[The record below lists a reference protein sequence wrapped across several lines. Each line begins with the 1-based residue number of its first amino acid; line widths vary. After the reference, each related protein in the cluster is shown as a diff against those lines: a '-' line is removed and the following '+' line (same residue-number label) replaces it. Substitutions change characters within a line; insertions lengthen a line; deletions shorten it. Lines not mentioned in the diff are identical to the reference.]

1 MFAYPFSYLYFKT
14 NQTRKDLAKNLT
26 SVTFLSDADFKKEG
40 EEPSVFFGEVSE
52 IDFSLENI
60 SKSQITTNFV
70 RGHFLGA
77 DNETFV
83 RIRCGAWKHQR
94 VYFLLIALLFA
105 TTGFLI
111 YYALQAPHGFEY
123 PEQFYQIYGYNHSEF
138 IYNLGTTLAL
148 IMEGIIMVVMG
159 IIFTKYRNF
168 KNSLKGTTHY
178 FLGLWEAESINKLE
192 IPLVFR

>member
-1 MFAYPFSYLYFKT
+1 MFAYPFTHLYFKT
-14 NQTRKDLAKNLT
+14 NKNRKELAKSLT
-26 SVTFLSDADFKKEG
+26 SVTFLSDADYKKESAQ
-40 EEPSVFFGEVSE
+40 PSVFFGEVSE
-52 IDFSLENI
+52 IDFNLENI
-60 SKSQITTNFV
+60 SKSQVTTNFV

-83 RIRCGAWKHQR
+83 RIRCGAWQHQR
-94 VYFLLIALLFA
+94 IYFLLIAILFA

-111 YYALQAPHGFEY
+111 YYALQAPHGFQY

-138 IYNLGTTLAL
+138 LYNLSTPLAL
-148 IMEGIIMVVMG
+148 IMEGIMIVVIG
-159 IIFTKYRNF
+159 IIIAKYRNF
-168 KNSLKGTTHY
+168 HKSLQSTTHY

>member
-1 MFAYPFSYLYFKT
+1 MFAYPFTHLYFKT
-14 NQTRKDLAKNLT
+14 NKNRKELAKSLT
-26 SVTFLSDADFKKEG
+26 SVTFLSDADYKKESAQ
-40 EEPSVFFGEVSE
+40 PSVFFGEVSE
-52 IDFSLENI
+52 IDFNLENI
-60 SKSQITTNFV
+60 SKSQVTTNFV

-83 RIRCGAWKHQR
+83 RIRCGAWQHQR
-94 VYFLLIALLFA
+94 IYFLLIAILFA

-111 YYALQAPHGFEY
+111 YYALQAPHGFQY

-138 IYNLGTTLAL
+138 LYNLSTPLAL
-148 IMEGIIMVVMG
+148 IMEGIMIVVIG
-159 IIFTKYRNF
+159 IIIAKYRNF
-168 KNSLKGTTHY
+168 NKSLQSTTHY

>member
-1 MFAYPFSYLYFKT
+1 MFAYPFTHLYFKT
-14 NQTRKDLAKNLT
+14 NKTRKELAKNLT
-26 SVTFLSDADFKKEG
+26 SVTFLSDADYKKENAQ
-40 EEPSVFFGEVSE
+40 PSVFFGEVSE

-60 SKSQITTNFV
+60 SKSQVTTNFV

-83 RIRCGAWKHQR
+83 RIRCGAWQHQR
-94 VYFLLIALLFA
+94 IYFLLIAILLA

-111 YYALQAPHGFEY
+111 YYALQAPHGFQY

-138 IYNLGTTLAL
+138 LYNLRTPLAL
-148 IMEGIIMVVMG
+148 IMEGIMIVVIG
-159 IIFTKYRNF
+159 IIIAKYRNF
-168 KNSLKGTTHY
+168 NKSLQSTTHY
-178 FLGLWEAESINKLE
+178 FLGLWEAEAINKLE

>member
-1 MFAYPFSYLYFKT
+1 MFAYPFTHLYFKT
-14 NQTRKDLAKNLT
+14 NKTRKELAKNLT
-26 SVTFLSDADFKKEG
+26 SVTFLSDADYKKENTQ
-40 EEPSVFFGEVSE
+40 PSVFFGEVSE

-60 SKSQITTNFV
+60 SKTQVTANFV

-83 RIRCGAWKHQR
+83 RIRCGAWQHQR
-94 VYFLLIALLFA
+94 IYFLLIAILLA

-111 YYALQAPHGFEY
+111 YYALQAPHGFQY

-138 IYNLGTTLAL
+138 LYNLRTPLAL
-148 IMEGIIMVVMG
+148 IMEGIMIVVIG
-159 IIFTKYRNF
+159 IIIAKYRNF
-168 KNSLKGTTHY
+168 NKSLQSTTHY
-178 FLGLWEAESINKLE
+178 FLGLWEAEAINKLE